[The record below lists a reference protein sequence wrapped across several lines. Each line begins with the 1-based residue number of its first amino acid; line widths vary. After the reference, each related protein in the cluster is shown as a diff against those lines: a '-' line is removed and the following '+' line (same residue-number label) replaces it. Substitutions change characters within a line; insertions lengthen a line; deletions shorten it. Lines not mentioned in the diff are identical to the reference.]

1 MTIKSDIVRFL
12 RTEPNIS
19 RLNYAF
25 KTYKV
30 YPSAYRKDVADAID
44 SEDIKLGSGVA
55 KGAGAQYYVDLDR
68 MELRPGFTVTDWRDQ
83 AFLIHECTHAHL
95 DIQNFGKHSGHENE
109 AVAYL
114 AEALYLE
121 ASGKPPLG
129 PQAIRV
135 VAHRIARGLLA
146 SGNYAVAPTDV
157 TDLVT
162 EVAADPGYSSTVY
175 YVSDGFNRTLFRNV
189 LRNLP

>member
-1 MTIKSDIVRFL
+1 MTTKADLVHFL
-12 RTEPNIS
+12 KTEPNIA
-19 RLNYAF
+19 RLNFAF

-44 SEDIKLGSGVA
+44 SGAIKLGSA
-55 KGAGAQYYVDLDR
+55 PASGAGATYYVDMDR
-68 MELRPGFTVTDWRDQ
+68 LELQPGFTIAGWMDQ
-83 AFLIHECTHAHL
+83 ALLIHECTHAHL

-121 ASGKPPLG
+121 ASGKPPVSTH
-129 PQAIRV
+129 AIRAV
-135 VAHRIARGLLA
+135 SHRIAKGLLA

-157 TDLVT
+157 TDLVAQ
-162 EVAADPGYSSTVY
+162 VAAEPSYSSKVF
-175 YVSDGFNRTLFRNV
+175 YVSDGFNRTFVRNV